1 MTNRFPTF
9 RSTFALCVLG
19 ACSVSLVVGCAKVA
33 SSAEGS
39 GGRTGAGAGTG
50 TGNSSGTG
58 NHGAGGGGVIPDSG
72 MNGDGA
78 CQMAMYN
85 FAPKIPNVL
94 VLVDGS
100 GSMFQTSAS
109 LPNGAWGALRTAVL
123 PVIQGLQLTPDGQ
136 PQIDFGLGVF
146 TGVAPA
152 MCPIFKT
159 VAIAPNNYDMIS
171 SQYPTGPLSTMKLET
186 PVTQVLP
193 MLPPLF
199 TNAPGNGG
207 NYVLFVT
214 DGEPDFCNDG
224 NTVCPVDAVVAE
236 IKQLN
241 GMAITTY
248 VIGLS
253 SNSNASTCPDVLQ
266 AYANAGVNQPIAN
279 PCGTHNSSQECSG
292 DTNWAALA
300 SQLKRTAGQALV
312 DYVPTGGTAQVFK
325 PDVTDQQALTNTLAG
340 LFSGVK
346 SCTFDL
352 NSIDPA
358 KPPIKVNT
366 NALAGA
372 RILVE
377 TTVVPLDNTNG
388 WKVNC
393 VPAGDPSCKPTQIE
407 LTGTACT
414 NWRLPANKNITFDF
428 PCDVIVPG

>member
-1 MTNRFPTF
+1 
-9 RSTFALCVLG
+9 
-19 ACSVSLVVGCAKVA
+19 
-33 SSAEGS
+33 
-39 GGRTGAGAGTG
+39 
-50 TGNSSGTG
+50 
-58 NHGAGGGGVIPDSG
+58 
-72 MNGDGA
+72 
-78 CQMAMYN
+78 
-85 FAPKIPNVL
+85 
-94 VLVDGS
+94 
-100 GSMFQTSAS
+100 MFQTSGS

-123 PVIQGLQLTPDGQ
+123 PVISDLQLTPDGQ

-146 TGVAPA
+146 TGVAPT

-159 VAIAPNNYDMIS
+159 VPIAPSNYDMIS
-171 SQYPTGPLSTMKLET
+171 AQYPNGPLSTMKLET

-199 TNAPGNGG
+199 SGAPGNGG

-214 DGEPDFCNDG
+214 DGEPDFCDDN

-236 IKQLN
+236 IKQLYAQ
-241 GMAITTY
+241 GITTY

-253 SNSNASTCPDVLQ
+253 SSFNTSTCPDVLQ

-279 PCGTHNSSQECSG
+279 PCGTHNIYNECFNNGTSP
-292 DTNWAALA
+292 WAMVAA
-300 SQLKRTAGQALV
+300 RMNRTTGQALV
-312 DYVPTGGTAQVFK
+312 DYVPSGGTAQVFK
-325 PDVTDQQALTNTLAG
+325 PDVTDQTALTNTLAG

-352 NSIDPA
+352 NSIDPK
-358 KPPIKVNT
+358 KPPIRVNT
-366 NALAGA
+366 SALAGA

-377 TTVVPLDNTNG
+377 TMVVPLDDTNG

-393 VPAGDPSCKPTQIE
+393 VPAGDPNCKPTQIE

-414 NWRLPANKNITFDF
+414 NWRLPKNKNITFDF

>member
-1 MTNRFPTF
+1 MNNRFPTP
-9 RSTFALCVLG
+9 RSSCVFGVLAVSSLSLG
-19 ACSVSLVVGCAKVA
+19 LGCAKVA
-33 SSAEGS
+33 ASAEGS
-39 GGRTGAGAGTG
+39 GGHSGGG

-58 NHGAGGGGVIPDSG
+58 NHGAGGSGVIPDSG
-72 MNGDGA
+72 TNNDGA

-100 GSMFQTSAS
+100 GSMFQMSAS
-109 LPNGAWGALRTAVL
+109 LPSGAWGALRTAVL
-123 PVIQGLQLTPDGQ
+123 PVIQGLQLTPDNM

-152 MCPIFKT
+152 MCPIFQT
-159 VAIAPNNYDMIS
+159 VPIAPSNYAAIS
-171 SQYPTGPLSTMKLET
+171 AQYPAGPLSTMKLET

-193 MLPPLF
+193 KVPALF
-199 TNAPGNGG
+199 ASAPGNGG
-207 NYVLFVT
+207 NYILFLT
-214 DGEPDFCNDG
+214 DGEPDFCDDG

-236 IKQLN
+236 LKQLSAM
-241 GMAITTY
+241 GITTY
-248 VIGLS
+248 VIGLT
-253 SNSNASTCPDVLQ
+253 SNFNTSTCPGVLQ

-279 PCGTHNSSQECSG
+279 PCGTHNIYNECFGNGMSP
-292 DTNWAALA
+292 WATLA
-300 SQLKRTAGQALV
+300 AQMNRTTGQALV
-312 DYVPTGGTAQVFK
+312 DYVPTGGTAQVFT

-358 KPPIKVNT
+358 KPPIRVNV
-366 NALAGA
+366 NALGGA
-372 RILVE
+372 RVLVE
-377 TTVVPLDNTNG
+377 TTVVPLDNNNG
-388 WKVNC
+388 WRVNC